1 MKITTLGTGTPILD
15 PERPATTAILIEFG
29 SQKVLFDTGRGVT
42 TQLLK
47 REVHPA
53 EIDAVFITHHHYD
66 HICDLGEFLLTA
78 WHNGRQ
84 QPINVFGPPGTAAI
98 VEALFNQ
105 VYARDI
111 LFALFTEPETLDI
124 SHLVRVFDATPG
136 LVVHQPQMRVYAQYI
151 NHGNSLGLS
160 QTEWPCLAYRLETGE
175 AVICIGGDTVACEG
189 LAQMAKDADVL
200 LLSCYLADQEV
211 KRLGMAALA
220 EHIIASSGQVG
231 KIAAQAGAKRLI
243 LTHFRKKSAELM
255 ASLLEDVRRDFS
267 GPIDMAVD
275 GLVIEV

>member
-15 PERPATTAILIEFG
+15 PDRPATTAILIEFG
-29 SQKVLFDTGRGVT
+29 SKKILFDTGRGVT
-42 TQLLK
+42 TQLL
-47 REVHPA
+47 RHEVHPA

-84 QPINVFGPPGTAAI
+84 QPIDVFGPPGTTAI

-105 VYARDI
+105 VYVRDI
-111 LFALFTEPETLDI
+111 LFALFTEPNTLDI
-124 SHLVRVFDATPG
+124 RRLVRVFDATPG
-136 LVVHQPQMRVYAQYI
+136 LVVHQQQTRVYAQYV

-160 QTEWPCLAYRLETGE
+160 ETEWPCLAYRLEAGE

-200 LLSCYLADQEV
+200 LLSCYLADKEV
-211 KRLGMAALA
+211 NPLGMATLA
-220 EHIIASSGQVG
+220 EHIIASSGQAG
-231 KIAAQAGAKRLI
+231 KIATQAGAKRLI
-243 LTHFRKKSAELM
+243 LTHFRKKSADLM
-255 ASLLEDVRRDFS
+255 TSLLEDVWHDFS
-267 GPIDMAVD
+267 GPIDMAID
-275 GLVIEV
+275 GMVIEV